1 MNREMSDT
9 TVDEFLDGLER
20 QVLCPDRWGTGF
32 VWAGD
37 TEKAGTVEHQGE
49 EMSREEYERRLEEY
63 REKREAKMDDTPDTI
78 VIEVVEADSEPFEQ
92 ERYGPE
98 EERPQ
103 L

>member
-1 MNREMSDT
+1 MDRDMSDS

-20 QVLCPDRWGTGF
+20 QVLCPEQWGTGF
-32 VWAGD
+32 VWIGD

-78 VIEVVEADSEPFEQ
+78 VINVVEADSEPLEN
-92 ERYGPE
+92 EIRYDATN
-98 EERPQ
+98 
-103 L
+103 